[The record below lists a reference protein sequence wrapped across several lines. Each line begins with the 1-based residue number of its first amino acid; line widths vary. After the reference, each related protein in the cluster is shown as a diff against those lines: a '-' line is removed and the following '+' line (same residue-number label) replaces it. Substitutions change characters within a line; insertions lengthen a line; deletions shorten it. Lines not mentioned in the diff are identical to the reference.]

1 MDRQLAMMAFI
12 AVSTLVMIVY
22 LLLVGR
28 RTRVAARLAELSN
41 STSWP
46 VGSAREPAAVVAAA
60 RPPKDPNQELKHRLV
75 QAGLYKPRAHAAFV
89 MMRIIIGIV
98 PLGVC
103 LLAAGMGLMTR
114 SQSFLY
120 GSMMGLTATLAPSM
134 WLGVRK
140 RARQSQIRRA
150 LPDVLDIVAVC
161 LEGGLS
167 LSAALARVGRELAQ
181 VHPMLANELSIV
193 DREVQMGRTVGDAMR
208 RFADRFDLEEL
219 RSLASVIAQTERY
232 GASVAKAFVVYSETM
247 RQRRAQHAEEL
258 AQTATVKILFP
269 TLLLIF
275 PAIFVVL
282 LGPAAIQIYQTLIQ
296 DTLFK

>member
-1 MDRQLAMMAFI
+1 
-12 AVSTLVMIVY
+12 
-22 LLLVGR
+22 
-28 RTRVAARLAELSN
+28 
-41 STSWP
+41 
-46 VGSAREPAAVVAAA
+46 
-60 RPPKDPNQELKHRLV
+60 
-75 QAGLYKPRAHAAFV
+75 
-89 MMRIIIGIV
+89 
-98 PLGVC
+98 
-103 LLAAGMGLMTR
+103 
-114 SQSFLY
+114 
-120 GSMMGLTATLAPSM
+120 
-134 WLGVRK
+134 
-140 RARQSQIRRA
+140 
-150 LPDVLDIVAVC
+150 VLDIVAVC

-167 LSAALARVGRELAQ
+167 LSAALARVGRELAH